1 MKKYIH
7 AGAMAILMFIVAAM
21 SVACDSKDEP
31 GIRPILVSFSWNDP
45 NYDSYEDHL
54 DRYTDKKKLVA
65 EYSKKKRQL
74 SITFENMCIYARS
87 RYKGLFISESN
98 SIGIGFSVPYVDG
111 LVESPTHKD
120 LKWIIEVP
128 CSGKYSI
135 GIYYMGLNSIIF
147 PSAQFR
153 NGLLLTTLELDLD
166 SDFTRTFKVE
176 MPYNQF

>member
-1 MKKYIH
+1 MH
-7 AGAMAILMFIVAAM
+7 AGAMSLLMFIVAAI

-31 GIRPILVSFSWNDP
+31 EGRPILVSFTWDNPTHDP
-45 NYDSYEDHL
+45 YENL
-54 DRYTDKKKLVA
+54 ELYPDKKILVA
-65 EYSKKKRQL
+65 EYSEKERRL
-74 SITFENMCIYARS
+74 SITFEGICIYARS

-120 LKWIIEVP
+120 LKWIVEVP
-128 CSGKYSI
+128 CSGKYII

-166 SDFTRTFKVE
+166 SDFTQTFKVK
-176 MPYNQF
+176 MPFHQF